1 MFSTQWIRQQ
11 ALAVG
16 FDDCGVALA
25 ERLNDDAAF
34 MEQWVA
40 QGLHGNMSYLER
52 NREKRY
58 DPRELVPGATA
69 VLVCVL
75 RYDKCRRDYHR
86 TIKSM
91 LYELDARLQNSPT
104 TSAAPSAL
112 SAPSATA
119 PSAPSAPSSPS
130 ATAPSTPSAS
140 LISSDNA
147 SSLPSPAQALSPLSQ
162 HLFCDSAP
170 FLERRWAVKAGLG
183 FIGRNHQFFHHT
195 LGSMVH
201 LGEIVIDRSIKDIED
216 RNPRFSRKTRNSS
229 SSRITLDSPSRFAD
243 TPCADC
249 HLCEEACPTG
259 ALRNPVWDATRC
271 IAYTTHRCLVCQ
283 QACPLNK
290 LRIMN

>member
-1 MFSTQWIRQQ
+1 MFSVQWIRQQ

-16 FDDCGVALA
+16 FDDCGVAHA
-25 ERLNDDAAF
+25 ERLDDDAAF

-69 VLVCVL
+69 VVVCVL

-91 LYELDARLQNSPT
+91 LYQLDARLQN
-104 TSAAPSAL
+104 PSAEFF
-112 SAPSATA
+112 
-119 PSAPSAPSSPS
+119 SS
-130 ATAPSTPSAS
+130 
-140 LISSDNA
+140 
-147 SSLPSPAQALSPLSQ
+147 SSLSFSPQ

-201 LGEIVIDRSIKDIED
+201 LGEIVIDRAIETIETTEVIAPIKTIE
-216 RNPRFSRKTRNSS
+216 
-229 SSRITLDSPSRFAD
+229 SRFAA

-249 HLCEEACPTG
+249 HLCEAACPTG

-271 IAYTTHRCLVCQ
+271 IAYTTHRCLICQ
-283 QACPLNK
+283 QACPLNIVFRC
-290 LRIMN
+290 LM

>member
-1 MFSTQWIRQQ
+1 
-11 ALAVG
+11 
-16 FDDCGVALA
+16 
-25 ERLNDDAAF
+25 

-69 VLVCVL
+69 VVVCVL

-91 LYELDARLQNSPT
+91 LYQLDARLQN
-104 TSAAPSAL
+104 PSAEFF
-112 SAPSATA
+112 
-119 PSAPSAPSSPS
+119 SS
-130 ATAPSTPSAS
+130 
-140 LISSDNA
+140 
-147 SSLPSPAQALSPLSQ
+147 SSLSFSPQ

-170 FLERRWAVKAGLG
+170 FLERRWAVRAGLG

-201 LGEIVIDRSIKDIED
+201 LGEIVIDRAIETIETTEVIAPIKTIE
-216 RNPRFSRKTRNSS
+216 
-229 SSRITLDSPSRFAD
+229 SRFAA

-259 ALRNPVWDATRC
+259 ALLNPVWDATRC
-271 IAYTTHRCLVCQ
+271 IAYTTHRCLICQ
-283 QACPLNK
+283 QACPLNEH
-290 LRIMN
+290 RPHHS

>member
-1 MFSTQWIRQQ
+1 MFSVQWIRQQ

-16 FDDCGVALA
+16 FDDCGVAHA
-25 ERLNDDAAF
+25 ERLDDDATF

-69 VLVCVL
+69 VVVCVL

-91 LYELDARLQNSPT
+91 LYQLDARLQN
-104 TSAAPSAL
+104 PSAEFF
-112 SAPSATA
+112 
-119 PSAPSAPSSPS
+119 SS
-130 ATAPSTPSAS
+130 
-140 LISSDNA
+140 
-147 SSLPSPAQALSPLSQ
+147 SSLSFSPQ

-170 FLERRWAVKAGLG
+170 FLERRWAVRAGLG

-201 LGEIVIDRSIKDIED
+201 LGEIVIDRAIETIETTEVIAPIKTIE
-216 RNPRFSRKTRNSS
+216 
-229 SSRITLDSPSRFAD
+229 SRFAA

-249 HLCEEACPTG
+249 YLCEEACPTG

-271 IAYTTHRCLVCQ
+271 IAYTTHRCLICQ
-283 QACPLNK
+283 QACPLNEH
-290 LRIMN
+290 RPHHS

>member
-1 MFSTQWIRQQ
+1 MFSVQWIRQQ

-16 FDDCGVALA
+16 FDDCGVAHA
-25 ERLNDDAAF
+25 ERLDDDAAY

-69 VLVCVL
+69 VVVCVL

-91 LYELDARLQNSPT
+91 LYQLDALLQSNPSDSSSSPD
-104 TSAAPSAL
+104 TSA
-112 SAPSATA
+112 
-119 PSAPSAPSSPS
+119 SPQ
-130 ATAPSTPSAS
+130 T
-140 LISSDNA
+140 I
-147 SSLPSPAQALSPLSQ
+147 SSLPQ

-201 LGEIVIDRSIKDIED
+201 LGEIVIDRAIETTEVIAPIKTIE
-216 RNPRFSRKTRNSS
+216 
-229 SSRITLDSPSRFAD
+229 SRFVA

-271 IAYTTHRCLVCQ
+271 IAYTTHRCLICQ
-283 QACPLNK
+283 QACPLNEHCPHHS
-290 LRIMN
+290 

>member
-1 MFSTQWIRQQ
+1 MFSVQWIRQQ

-16 FDDCGVALA
+16 FDDCGVAHA
-25 ERLNDDAAF
+25 ERLDDDAAF

-40 QGLHGNMSYLER
+40 QGLHGNMLYFER

-69 VLVCVL
+69 VVVCVL
-75 RYDKCRRDYHR
+75 RYDKCHRDYHR

-91 LYELDARLQNSPT
+91 LYQLDALLQTN
-104 TSAAPSAL
+104 PSD
-112 SAPSATA
+112 SS
-119 PSAPSAPSSPS
+119 SSPDTS
-130 ATAPSTPSAS
+130 V
-140 LISSDNA
+140 SSQTV
-147 SSLPSPAQALSPLSQ
+147 SSLPQ

-170 FLERRWAVKAGLG
+170 FLERRWAVRAGLG

-201 LGEIVIDRSIKDIED
+201 LGEIVIDRAIETIETIEAIAPIKTIE
-216 RNPRFSRKTRNSS
+216 
-229 SSRITLDSPSRFAD
+229 SRFAA

-271 IAYTTHRCLVCQ
+271 IAYTTHRCLICQ
-283 QACPLNK
+283 QACPLNEH
-290 LRIMN
+290 RPHHS

>member
-1 MFSTQWIRQQ
+1 
-11 ALAVG
+11 V
-16 FDDCGVALA
+16 V
-25 ERLNDDAAF
+25 
-34 MEQWVA
+34 
-40 QGLHGNMSYLER
+40 
-52 NREKRY
+52 
-58 DPRELVPGATA
+58 
-69 VLVCVL
+69 VCVL

-86 TIKSM
+86 TIKSL

-104 TSAAPSAL
+104 TSAAPSA
-112 SAPSATA
+112 T
-119 PSAPSAPSSPS
+119 
-130 ATAPSTPSAS
+130 TPP
-140 LISSDNA
+140 
-147 SSLPSPAQALSPLSQ
+147 LPQ

-201 LGEIVIDRSIKDIED
+201 LGEIVIDRVIEGID
-216 RNPRFSRKTRNSS
+216 TIETIDAIGAIDAIEPIETIDF
-229 SSRITLDSPSRFAD
+229 RFAA

-283 QACPLNK
+283 QACPINK

>member
-1 MFSTQWIRQQ
+1 MISAQWIRQQ

-25 ERLNDDAAF
+25 DRLDDDAAF

-69 VLVCVL
+69 VVVCVL

-91 LYELDARLQNSPT
+91 LYELDARLQSSPT
-104 TSAAPSAL
+104 LPAVSTTPSDPSA
-112 SAPSATA
+112 
-119 PSAPSAPSSPS
+119 PS

-140 LISSDNA
+140 PSSSDND
-147 SSLPSPAQALSPLSQ
+147 SSLPSPAQALSPLPQ

-201 LGEIVIDRSIKDIED
+201 LGEIVIDKAIEGIEEGE
-216 RNPRFSRKTRNSS
+216 TRI
-229 SSRITLDSPSRFAD
+229 SRISRISRTTINATPPTADTPSRFAD

-271 IAYTTHRCLVCQ
+271 IAYTTHRCLICQ
-283 QACPLNK
+283 QACPQNS
-290 LRIMN
+290 NH

>member
-1 MFSTQWIRQQ
+1 MISAQWIRQQ

-25 ERLNDDAAF
+25 ERLDDDAAS

-69 VLVCVL
+69 VVVCVL

-91 LYELDARLQNSPT
+91 LYELDALLQSNSPV
-104 TSAAPSAL
+104 
-112 SAPSATA
+112 
-119 PSAPSAPSSPS
+119 
-130 ATAPSTPSAS
+130 ST
-140 LISSDNA
+140 
-147 SSLPSPAQALSPLSQ
+147 SPAQAVSPLPQ

-183 FIGRNHQFFHHT
+183 FIGRNHQFIHHT
-195 LGSMVH
+195 FGSMVH
-201 LGEIVIDRSIKDIED
+201 LGEIVIDSPIETTEAID
-216 RNPRFSRKTRNSS
+216 T
-229 SSRITLDSPSRFAD
+229 TDATHRFAA
-243 TPCADC
+243 TPCAEC

-283 QACPLNK
+283 QACPLNEHVPS
-290 LRIMN
+290 

>member
-1 MFSTQWIRQQ
+1 MFSVQWIRQQ

-16 FDDCGVALA
+16 FDDCGVAHA
-25 ERLNDDAAF
+25 ERLDDDAVF

-69 VLVCVL
+69 VVVCVL

-86 TIKSM
+86 TITSM
-91 LYELDARLQNSPT
+91 LYELDARLQN
-104 TSAAPSAL
+104 PSAEFF
-112 SAPSATA
+112 
-119 PSAPSAPSSPS
+119 SS
-130 ATAPSTPSAS
+130 
-140 LISSDNA
+140 
-147 SSLPSPAQALSPLSQ
+147 SSLSFSPQ

-170 FLERRWAVKAGLG
+170 FLERRWAVRAGLG

-201 LGEIVIDRSIKDIED
+201 LGEIVIDRAIETIETTEAIAPIKTIE
-216 RNPRFSRKTRNSS
+216 
-229 SSRITLDSPSRFAD
+229 SRFAA

-271 IAYTTHRCLVCQ
+271 IAYTTHRCLICQ
-283 QACPLNK
+283 QACPLNRP
-290 LRIMN
+290 LQN

>member
-1 MFSTQWIRQQ
+1 MFSVQWIRQQ

-16 FDDCGVALA
+16 FDDCGVAHA
-25 ERLNDDAAF
+25 ERLDDDAAF
-34 MEQWVA
+34 MEQWVV

-69 VLVCVL
+69 VVVCVL

-91 LYELDARLQNSPT
+91 LYQLDARLQN
-104 TSAAPSAL
+104 PSAEFF
-112 SAPSATA
+112 
-119 PSAPSAPSSPS
+119 SS
-130 ATAPSTPSAS
+130 
-140 LISSDNA
+140 
-147 SSLPSPAQALSPLSQ
+147 SSLSFSPQ

-170 FLERRWAVKAGLG
+170 FLERRWAVRAGLG

-201 LGEIVIDRSIKDIED
+201 LGEIVIDRAIETIETTEVIA
-216 RNPRFSRKTRNSS
+216 PIET
-229 SSRITLDSPSRFAD
+229 IESRFAA

-271 IAYTTHRCLVCQ
+271 IAYTTHRCLICQ
-283 QACPLNK
+283 QACPLNEH
-290 LRIMN
+290 RPHHS

>member
-1 MFSTQWIRQQ
+1 MFSVQWIRQQ

-16 FDDCGVALA
+16 FDDCGVAHA
-25 ERLNDDAAF
+25 ERLDDDATF

-69 VLVCVL
+69 VVVCVL

-91 LYELDARLQNSPT
+91 LYQLDARLQN
-104 TSAAPSAL
+104 PSAEFF
-112 SAPSATA
+112 
-119 PSAPSAPSSPS
+119 SS
-130 ATAPSTPSAS
+130 
-140 LISSDNA
+140 
-147 SSLPSPAQALSPLSQ
+147 SSLSFSPQ

-170 FLERRWAVKAGLG
+170 FLERRWAVRAGLG

-201 LGEIVIDRSIKDIED
+201 LGEIVIDRAIETIETTEVIAPIKTIE
-216 RNPRFSRKTRNSS
+216 
-229 SSRITLDSPSRFAD
+229 SRFAA

-259 ALRNPVWDATRC
+259 ALRNPVWNATRC
-271 IAYTTHRCLVCQ
+271 IAYTTHRCLICQ
-283 QACPLNK
+283 QACPLNEH
-290 LRIMN
+290 RPHHS

>member
-1 MFSTQWIRQQ
+1 MFSVQWIRQQ

-16 FDDCGVALA
+16 FDDCGVAHA
-25 ERLNDDAAF
+25 ERLDDDAAF

-69 VLVCVL
+69 VVVCVL

-91 LYELDARLQNSPT
+91 LYQLDALLQSNPSESSSSPD
-104 TSAAPSAL
+104 TSA
-112 SAPSATA
+112 
-119 PSAPSAPSSPS
+119 SPQ
-130 ATAPSTPSAS
+130 T
-140 LISSDNA
+140 I
-147 SSLPSPAQALSPLSQ
+147 SSLPQ

-201 LGEIVIDRSIKDIED
+201 LGEIVIDRAIETTEVIAPIKTIE
-216 RNPRFSRKTRNSS
+216 
-229 SSRITLDSPSRFAD
+229 SRFVA

-271 IAYTTHRCLVCQ
+271 IAYTTHRCLICQ
-283 QACPLNK
+283 QACPLNIVFRC
-290 LRIMN
+290 LM

>member
-1 MFSTQWIRQQ
+1 MFSVQWIRQQ

-16 FDDCGVALA
+16 FDDCGVAHA
-25 ERLNDDAAF
+25 ERLDDDAVF

-69 VLVCVL
+69 VVVCVL

-91 LYELDARLQNSPT
+91 LYQLDARLQN
-104 TSAAPSAL
+104 PSADFF
-112 SAPSATA
+112 SS
-119 PSAPSAPSSPS
+119 SSPS
-130 ATAPSTPSAS
+130 
-140 LISSDNA
+140 SS
-147 SSLPSPAQALSPLSQ
+147 PQY
-162 HLFCDSAP
+162 LFCDSAP

-201 LGEIVIDRSIKDIED
+201 LGEIVIDRAIETIETTEVIAPIKTIE
-216 RNPRFSRKTRNSS
+216 
-229 SSRITLDSPSRFAD
+229 SRFAA

-271 IAYTTHRCLVCQ
+271 IAYTTHRCLICQ
-283 QACPLNK
+283 QACPLNEH
-290 LRIMN
+290 RPHHS

>member
-1 MFSTQWIRQQ
+1 MISAQWIRQQ

-25 ERLNDDAAF
+25 ERLDDDAAF

-69 VLVCVL
+69 VVVCVL

-91 LYELDARLQNSPT
+91 LYELDARLHGTPAMP
-104 TSAAPSAL
+104 AAPSATI
-112 SAPSATA
+112 P
-119 PSAPSAPSSPS
+119 
-130 ATAPSTPSAS
+130 
-140 LISSDNA
+140 
-147 SSLPSPAQALSPLSQ
+147 SLPQ

-170 FLERRWAVKAGLG
+170 FLERRWAVRAGLG

-201 LGEIVIDRSIKDIED
+201 LGEIVIDKPIEGIEEGE
-216 RNPRFSRKTRNSS
+216 TRI
-229 SSRITLDSPSRFAD
+229 SRISRISRATINATPPTADTPSRFAA
-243 TPCADC
+243 TPCVDC

-271 IAYTTHRCLVCQ
+271 IAYTTHRCLICQ
-283 QACPLNK
+283 QACPLNRP
-290 LRIMN
+290 LQNNIH

>member
-1 MFSTQWIRQQ
+1 MLSVQWIRQQ

-25 ERLNDDAAF
+25 ERLDEDAAF
-34 MEQWVA
+34 MDRWVA

-69 VLVCVL
+69 VVVCVL

-91 LYELDARLQNSPT
+91 LYQLDALLQSNPSESSSSPD
-104 TSAAPSAL
+104 TSA
-112 SAPSATA
+112 
-119 PSAPSAPSSPS
+119 SPQ
-130 ATAPSTPSAS
+130 T
-140 LISSDNA
+140 I
-147 SSLPSPAQALSPLSQ
+147 SSLPQ

-170 FLERRWAVKAGLG
+170 FLERRWAVRAGLG

-195 LGSMVH
+195 IGSMVH
-201 LGEIVIDRSIKDIED
+201 LGEIVIDRAIETIETIETIEAIETMA
-216 RNPRFSRKTRNSS
+216 PIET
-229 SSRITLDSPSRFAD
+229 IESRFAA

-271 IAYTTHRCLVCQ
+271 IAYTTHRCLICQ
-283 QACPLNK
+283 QACPLNEH
-290 LRIMN
+290 RPHHS

>member
-1 MFSTQWIRQQ
+1 MISVQWIRQQ

-25 ERLNDDAAF
+25 DRLDDDAAF

-69 VLVCVL
+69 VVVCVL

-91 LYELDARLQNSPT
+91 LYELDALLQSSPT
-104 TSAAPSAL
+104 LPAVSTTPSDPSA
-112 SAPSATA
+112 
-119 PSAPSAPSSPS
+119 PS

-140 LISSDNA
+140 PSSSDND
-147 SSLPSPAQALSPLSQ
+147 SSLPSPAQALSPLPQ

-183 FIGRNHQFFHHT
+183 FIGRNHQFYHHT

-201 LGEIVIDRSIKDIED
+201 LGEIVIDKAIEGID
-216 RNPRFSRKTRNSS
+216 T
-229 SSRITLDSPSRFAD
+229 IDDRFAA

-271 IAYTTHRCLVCQ
+271 IAYTTHRCLICQ
-283 QACPLNK
+283 QACPQNS
-290 LRIMN
+290 NH

>member
-1 MFSTQWIRQQ
+1 
-11 ALAVG
+11 
-16 FDDCGVALA
+16 
-25 ERLNDDAAF
+25 
-34 MEQWVA
+34 
-40 QGLHGNMSYLER
+40 MSYLER

-69 VLVCVL
+69 VVVCVL

-91 LYELDARLQNSPT
+91 LYQLDALLQSN
-104 TSAAPSAL
+104 PSE
-112 SAPSATA
+112 SS
-119 PSAPSAPSSPS
+119 SSPD
-130 ATAPSTPSAS
+130 TSAS
-140 LISSDNA
+140 LQTI
-147 SSLPSPAQALSPLSQ
+147 SSLPQ

-170 FLERRWAVKAGLG
+170 FLERRWAVRAGLG

-201 LGEIVIDRSIKDIED
+201 LGEIVIDRAIETIEAIA
-216 RNPRFSRKTRNSS
+216 PIET
-229 SSRITLDSPSRFAD
+229 IESRFAA

-271 IAYTTHRCLVCQ
+271 IAYATHRCLICQ
-283 QACPLNK
+283 QACPLNEH
-290 LRIMN
+290 RPHNP

>member
-1 MFSTQWIRQQ
+1 MFSVQWIRQQ

-16 FDDCGVALA
+16 FDDCGVAHA
-25 ERLNDDAAF
+25 ERLDDDAAF

-69 VLVCVL
+69 VVVCVL

-91 LYELDARLQNSPT
+91 LYQLDALLQSNPSESSASPD
-104 TSAAPSAL
+104 TSA
-112 SAPSATA
+112 
-119 PSAPSAPSSPS
+119 SPQ
-130 ATAPSTPSAS
+130 T
-140 LISSDNA
+140 I
-147 SSLPSPAQALSPLSQ
+147 SSLPQ

-170 FLERRWAVKAGLG
+170 FLERRWAVRAGLG

-201 LGEIVIDRSIKDIED
+201 LGEIVIDRAIETIEAIA
-216 RNPRFSRKTRNSS
+216 PIET
-229 SSRITLDSPSRFAD
+229 IESRFAA

-271 IAYTTHRCLVCQ
+271 IAYTTHRCLICQ
-283 QACPLNK
+283 QACPLNRP
-290 LRIMN
+290 LQN

>member
-1 MFSTQWIRQQ
+1 MFSVQWIRQQ

-16 FDDCGVALA
+16 FDDCGVAHA
-25 ERLNDDAAF
+25 ERLDDDAAF

-69 VLVCVL
+69 VVVCVL
-75 RYDKCRRDYHR
+75 RYDKCHRDYHR

-91 LYELDARLQNSPT
+91 LYQLDARLQN
-104 TSAAPSAL
+104 PSAEFF
-112 SAPSATA
+112 
-119 PSAPSAPSSPS
+119 SS
-130 ATAPSTPSAS
+130 
-140 LISSDNA
+140 
-147 SSLPSPAQALSPLSQ
+147 SSLSFSPQ

-170 FLERRWAVKAGLG
+170 FLERRWAVRAGLG

-201 LGEIVIDRSIKDIED
+201 LGEIVIDRAIETIETTEAIAPIKTIE
-216 RNPRFSRKTRNSS
+216 
-229 SSRITLDSPSRFAD
+229 SRFAAS
-243 TPCADC
+243 PCADC

-271 IAYTTHRCLVCQ
+271 IAYTTHRCLICQ
-283 QACPLNK
+283 QACPLNEHVPS
-290 LRIMN
+290 

>member
-1 MFSTQWIRQQ
+1 MLSVQWIRQQ

-16 FDDCGVALA
+16 FDDCGVAHA
-25 ERLNDDAAF
+25 ERLDDDATF

-69 VLVCVL
+69 VVVCVL

-91 LYELDARLQNSPT
+91 LYQLDALLQSNPSDSSSSPD
-104 TSAAPSAL
+104 TSA
-112 SAPSATA
+112 
-119 PSAPSAPSSPS
+119 SPQ
-130 ATAPSTPSAS
+130 T
-140 LISSDNA
+140 I
-147 SSLPSPAQALSPLSQ
+147 SSLPQ

-201 LGEIVIDRSIKDIED
+201 LGEIVIDRAIETIETTEVIAPIKTIE
-216 RNPRFSRKTRNSS
+216 
-229 SSRITLDSPSRFAD
+229 SRFVA

-271 IAYTTHRCLVCQ
+271 IAYTTHRCLICQ
-283 QACPLNK
+283 QACPLNRP
-290 LRIMN
+290 LQN

>member
-1 MFSTQWIRQQ
+1 MVSGQRIRQQ

-25 ERLNDDAAF
+25 SRLDDDAAF

-40 QGLHGNMSYLER
+40 QGLHGNMSYFER

-69 VLVCVL
+69 VVVCVL

-91 LYELDARLQNSPT
+91 LYELDARLQDSPT
-104 TSAAPSAL
+104 APAVSL
-112 SAPSATA
+112 S
-119 PSAPSAPSSPS
+119 PSSPAETS
-130 ATAPSTPSAS
+130 PS
-140 LISSDNA
+140 
-147 SSLPSPAQALSPLSQ
+147 SSLPQ
-162 HLFCDSAP
+162 HIFCDSAP
-170 FLERRWAVKAGLG
+170 FLERRWAVRAGLG
-183 FIGRNHQFFHHT
+183 FIGRNHQFFHHS

-201 LGEIVIDRSIKDIED
+201 LGELVLTVPVSLGE
-216 RNPRFSRKTRNSS
+216 PEA
-229 SSRITLDSPSRFAD
+229 SPNGAGLSEAAAGRPA

-271 IAYTTHRCLVCQ
+271 IAYTTHRCLICQ
-283 QACPLNK
+283 QACPLNQ
-290 LRIMN
+290 L

>member
-1 MFSTQWIRQQ
+1 MISVHWIRQQ

-25 ERLNDDAAF
+25 ERLDDDAAF

-69 VLVCVL
+69 VVVCVL

-91 LYELDARLQNSPT
+91 LYQLDARLHDLPAIPAAPLSPT
-104 TSAAPSAL
+104 AAPS
-112 SAPSATA
+112 
-119 PSAPSAPSSPS
+119 
-130 ATAPSTPSAS
+130 
-140 LISSDNA
+140 
-147 SSLPSPAQALSPLSQ
+147 SPAQALSPLPQ

-201 LGEIVIDRSIKDIED
+201 LGEIVIDKPIEGIEEGETIIT
-216 RNPRFSRKTRNSS
+216 RIPRTTRIPSNS
-229 SSRITLDSPSRFAD
+229 TPPTAATPSRFAD

-249 HLCEEACPTG
+249 HLCEDACPTG

-283 QACPLNK
+283 QACPINK

>member
-1 MFSTQWIRQQ
+1 
-11 ALAVG
+11 
-16 FDDCGVALA
+16 
-25 ERLNDDAAF
+25 

-69 VLVCVL
+69 VVVCVL

-91 LYELDARLQNSPT
+91 LYQLDARLQN
-104 TSAAPSAL
+104 PSAEFF
-112 SAPSATA
+112 
-119 PSAPSAPSSPS
+119 SS
-130 ATAPSTPSAS
+130 
-140 LISSDNA
+140 
-147 SSLPSPAQALSPLSQ
+147 SSLSFSPQ

-170 FLERRWAVKAGLG
+170 FLERRWAVRAGLG

-201 LGEIVIDRSIKDIED
+201 LGEIVIDRAIETIETTEVIAPIKTIE
-216 RNPRFSRKTRNSS
+216 
-229 SSRITLDSPSRFAD
+229 SRFAA

-271 IAYTTHRCLVCQ
+271 IANTTHTCLICQ
-283 QACPLNK
+283 QACPLNEH
-290 LRIMN
+290 RPHHS

>member
-1 MFSTQWIRQQ
+1 MISAQWIRQQ

-25 ERLNDDAAF
+25 ERLDDDAAF

-69 VLVCVL
+69 VVVCVL

-104 TSAAPSAL
+104 TSAAP
-112 SAPSATA
+112 AT
-119 PSAPSAPSSPS
+119 PSAPSVPS
-130 ATAPSTPSAS
+130 ATIP
-140 LISSDNA
+140 
-147 SSLPSPAQALSPLSQ
+147 SLPQ

-201 LGEIVIDRSIKDIED
+201 LGEIVIDRPIEDTED

-229 SSRITLDSPSRFAD
+229 SSRITTNTPSRFAD

-283 QACPLNK
+283 QACPINK

>member
-1 MFSTQWIRQQ
+1 
-11 ALAVG
+11 
-16 FDDCGVALA
+16 
-25 ERLNDDAAF
+25 

-69 VLVCVL
+69 VVVCVL

-91 LYELDARLQNSPT
+91 LYQLDARLQN
-104 TSAAPSAL
+104 PSAEFF
-112 SAPSATA
+112 
-119 PSAPSAPSSPS
+119 SS
-130 ATAPSTPSAS
+130 
-140 LISSDNA
+140 
-147 SSLPSPAQALSPLSQ
+147 SSLSFSPQ

-170 FLERRWAVKAGLG
+170 FLERRWAVRAGLG

-201 LGEIVIDRSIKDIED
+201 LGEIVIDRAIETIETTEVIAPIKTIE
-216 RNPRFSRKTRNSS
+216 
-229 SSRITLDSPSRFAD
+229 SRFAA

-271 IAYTTHRCLVCQ
+271 IAYTTHRCLICQ
-283 QACPLNK
+283 QACPLNEH
-290 LRIMN
+290 RPHHS

>member
-1 MFSTQWIRQQ
+1 MFSVQWIRQQ

-16 FDDCGVALA
+16 FDDCGVAHA
-25 ERLNDDAAF
+25 ERLDDDAAF

-69 VLVCVL
+69 VVVCVL

-91 LYELDARLQNSPT
+91 LYQLDARLQN
-104 TSAAPSAL
+104 PSAEFF
-112 SAPSATA
+112 
-119 PSAPSAPSSPS
+119 SS
-130 ATAPSTPSAS
+130 
-140 LISSDNA
+140 
-147 SSLPSPAQALSPLSQ
+147 SSLSFSPQ

-201 LGEIVIDRSIKDIED
+201 LGEIVIDRAIETIETTEVIAPIKTIE
-216 RNPRFSRKTRNSS
+216 
-229 SSRITLDSPSRFAD
+229 SRFAA

-249 HLCEEACPTG
+249 YLCEEACPTG

-271 IAYTTHRCLVCQ
+271 IAYTTHRCLICQ
-283 QACPLNK
+283 QACPLNIVFRC
-290 LRIMN
+290 LM

>member
-25 ERLNDDAAF
+25 ERLEDDAAF

-69 VLVCVL
+69 VVVCVL

-91 LYELDARLQNSPT
+91 LYELDARLHDAPAMP
-104 TSAAPSAL
+104 AAPATPSD
-112 SAPSATA
+112 PSA
-119 PSAPSAPSSPS
+119 PS

-183 FIGRNHQFFHHT
+183 FIGRNHQFFHHA

-201 LGEIVIDRSIKDIED
+201 LGEIVIDRPIED
-216 RNPRFSRKTRNSS
+216 IDYRLSMETIKTRNSRNS
-229 SSRITLDSPSRFAD
+229 SFSSNSRITTDSPSRFAD

-249 HLCEEACPTG
+249 HLCKEACPTG

-271 IAYTTHRCLVCQ
+271 IAYTTHRCIVCQ
-283 QACPLNK
+283 QACPLNRP
-290 LRIMN
+290 LQNNIH

>member
-1 MFSTQWIRQQ
+1 MFSVQWIRQQ

-16 FDDCGVALA
+16 FDDCGVAHA
-25 ERLNDDAAF
+25 ERLDDDAAF

-40 QGLHGNMSYLER
+40 RGLHGNMSYLER

-69 VLVCVL
+69 VVVCVL

-91 LYELDARLQNSPT
+91 LYQLDARLQN
-104 TSAAPSAL
+104 PSADFF
-112 SAPSATA
+112 SS
-119 PSAPSAPSSPS
+119 SSPS
-130 ATAPSTPSAS
+130 
-140 LISSDNA
+140 SS
-147 SSLPSPAQALSPLSQ
+147 PQ

-201 LGEIVIDRSIKDIED
+201 LGEIVIDRAIETIETTEVIAPIKTIE
-216 RNPRFSRKTRNSS
+216 
-229 SSRITLDSPSRFAD
+229 SRFAA

-271 IAYTTHRCLVCQ
+271 IAYTTHRCLICQ
-283 QACPLNK
+283 QACPLNRP
-290 LRIMN
+290 LQN

>member
-1 MFSTQWIRQQ
+1 MISAHWIRQQ

-25 ERLNDDAAF
+25 ERLDDDAAF

-69 VLVCVL
+69 VVVCVL

-91 LYELDARLQNSPT
+91 LYELDARLHDIPAIP
-104 TSAAPSAL
+104 AAPSATV
-112 SAPSATA
+112 PF
-119 PSAPSAPSSPS
+119 
-130 ATAPSTPSAS
+130 TPSAS
-140 LISSDNA
+140 PISSDNA
-147 SSLPSPAQALSPLSQ
+147 SSLPSPAQAVSPLPQ

-201 LGEIVIDRSIKDIED
+201 LGEIVIDRAIEEGE
-216 RNPRFSRKTRNSS
+216 TRTTRL
-229 SSRITLDSPSRFAD
+229 SRISRISRISRTTINATPPTAATPSRFAD

-249 HLCEEACPTG
+249 HLCEDACPTG

-271 IAYTTHRCLVCQ
+271 IAYTTHRCLICQ
-283 QACPLNK
+283 QACPLNRP
-290 LRIMN
+290 LQNNIH

>member
-1 MFSTQWIRQQ
+1 MFSVQWIRQQ

-16 FDDCGVALA
+16 FDDCGVAHA
-25 ERLNDDAAF
+25 ERLDDDAAF

-69 VLVCVL
+69 VVVCVL

-91 LYELDARLQNSPT
+91 LYQLDALLQSNPSESSSSPD
-104 TSAAPSAL
+104 TSA
-112 SAPSATA
+112 
-119 PSAPSAPSSPS
+119 SPQ
-130 ATAPSTPSAS
+130 T
-140 LISSDNA
+140 I
-147 SSLPSPAQALSPLSQ
+147 SSLPQ

-170 FLERRWAVKAGLG
+170 FLERRWAVRAGLG

-195 LGSMVH
+195 LRSMVH
-201 LGEIVIDRSIKDIED
+201 LGEIVIDRAIETIEAIA
-216 RNPRFSRKTRNSS
+216 PIET
-229 SSRITLDSPSRFAD
+229 IESRFAA

-271 IAYTTHRCLVCQ
+271 IAYTTHRCLICQ
-283 QACPLNK
+283 QACPLNEH
-290 LRIMN
+290 RPHHS

>member
-1 MFSTQWIRQQ
+1 MFSVQWIRQQ

-16 FDDCGVALA
+16 FDDCGVAVA
-25 ERLNDDAAF
+25 ERLDDDAAF

-69 VLVCVL
+69 VVVCVL

-91 LYELDARLQNSPT
+91 LYELDALLQSNS
-104 TSAAPSAL
+104 SV
-112 SAPSATA
+112 
-119 PSAPSAPSSPS
+119 SS
-130 ATAPSTPSAS
+130 
-140 LISSDNA
+140 
-147 SSLPSPAQALSPLSQ
+147 SPAQAVSPLPQ
-162 HLFCDSAP
+162 HIFCDSAP

-183 FIGRNHQFFHHT
+183 FIGRNHQFIHHT
-195 LGSMVH
+195 FGSMVH
-201 LGEIVIDRSIKDIED
+201 LGEIVIDRPIETTD
-216 RNPRFSRKTRNSS
+216 AIDTTDAIHQFT
-229 SSRITLDSPSRFAD
+229 A
-243 TPCADC
+243 TPCAEC

-290 LRIMN
+290 

>member
-1 MFSTQWIRQQ
+1 MFSVQWIRQQ

-16 FDDCGVALA
+16 FDDCGVAHA
-25 ERLNDDAAF
+25 ERLDDDAAF

-69 VLVCVL
+69 VVVCVL

-91 LYELDARLQNSPT
+91 LYQLDARLQN
-104 TSAAPSAL
+104 PSAEFF
-112 SAPSATA
+112 
-119 PSAPSAPSSPS
+119 SS
-130 ATAPSTPSAS
+130 
-140 LISSDNA
+140 
-147 SSLPSPAQALSPLSQ
+147 SSLSFSPQ

-170 FLERRWAVKAGLG
+170 FLERRWAVRAGLG
-183 FIGRNHQFFHHT
+183 FIGRNHRFFHHT

-201 LGEIVIDRSIKDIED
+201 LGEIVIDRAIETIETTEVIAPIKTIE
-216 RNPRFSRKTRNSS
+216 
-229 SSRITLDSPSRFAD
+229 SRFAA

-271 IAYTTHRCLVCQ
+271 IAYTTHRCLICQ
-283 QACPLNK
+283 QACPLNRP
-290 LRIMN
+290 LQN

>member
-1 MFSTQWIRQQ
+1 
-11 ALAVG
+11 
-16 FDDCGVALA
+16 
-25 ERLNDDAAF
+25 

-69 VLVCVL
+69 VVVCVL

-91 LYELDARLQNSPT
+91 LYQLDALLQSNPSESSSSPD
-104 TSAAPSAL
+104 TSA
-112 SAPSATA
+112 
-119 PSAPSAPSSPS
+119 SPQ
-130 ATAPSTPSAS
+130 T
-140 LISSDNA
+140 I
-147 SSLPSPAQALSPLSQ
+147 SSLPQ

-201 LGEIVIDRSIKDIED
+201 LGEIVIDRAIETIETIETIEAIETMA
-216 RNPRFSRKTRNSS
+216 PIET
-229 SSRITLDSPSRFAD
+229 IESRFAA

-271 IAYTTHRCLVCQ
+271 IAYTTHRCLICQ
-283 QACPLNK
+283 QACPLNIVFRC
-290 LRIMN
+290 LM